1 MKLHE
6 YIAIVAI
13 SVVSMLIGSAI
24 TIAIFE
30 TNSSHHNGVY
40 EIGFKD
46 QGTVNRFTIYKNR
59 LHLMVALPVTGE
71 SGQIADIAKETKD
84 AKDKPGT
91 ISRTPNPKD
100 NKPTRSQRWFSMVH

>member
-1 MKLHE
+1 MTDNQEKIL
-6 YIAIVAI
+6 AI
-13 SVVSMLIGSAI
+13 SVGLVLGIGGTHL
-24 TIAIFE
+24 TIAYFNKVE
-30 TNSSHHNGVY
+30 SHNGVY
-40 EIGFKD
+40 EIGFKENN
-46 QGTVNRFTIYKNR
+46 TVNRFTIYKNR

-100 NKPTRSQRWFSMVH
+100 NKPTRSQR